1 MMVMLNDRCGIHLTQ
16 APSMPFLYSL
26 LLLAAASTMPLSGC
40 SSQQARVDTHE
51 TLNAALWT
59 QTSAEYAANTLQA
72 YQLAAANLD
81 QALADTQWTA
91 ALEQSGDYADLP
103 PAIMLDL
110 DQTVLDTSH
119 YNARIILQHG
129 SHAGEYFS
137 EWCRQSTAPIIPGT
151 KEFIEHAT
159 RQGVAVI
166 YVSARKEALRDC
178 TTRNLQALGLPFPA
192 PDRLLLNDGTPLTSK
207 TQQRADTA
215 AQYRILLL
223 VGDNL
228 NDFVSDSKTDPE
240 TRRALVN
247 EHAARWG
254 REWIILPNPMY
265 GNWEASLYEYDYS
278 LPRDERLHRLLQQLQ
293 Q

>member
-1 MMVMLNDRCGIHLTQ
+1 MTFLN
-16 APSMPFLYSL
+16 S
-26 LLLAAASTMPLSGC
+26 LLLAATLTMLLSGC

-59 QTSAEYAANTLQA
+59 QTSAEYAATTLQA

-91 ALEQSGDYADLP
+91 ALEQGSDFTDLP

-110 DQTVLDTSH
+110 DQTVLDTSR
-119 YNARIILQHG
+119 YNARIILEYG
-129 SHAGEYFS
+129 SHGRDHFA
-137 EWCRQSTAPIIPGT
+137 EWCRQSTAPAIPGV
-151 KEFIEHAT
+151 KAFVDHAT
-159 RQGVAVI
+159 ARGVTVI
-166 YVSARKEALRDC
+166 YNSARGEALRDC
-178 TTRNLQALGLPFPA
+178 TARNLRALGLPLPGQE
-192 PDRLLLNDGTPLTSK
+192 RLLLNDGTPLTSK
-207 TQQRADTA
+207 TQQRARTA
-215 AQYRILLL
+215 AQYRVLLL

-228 NDFVSDSKTDPE
+228 NDFVSDSKTDPD
-240 TRRALVN
+240 TRRALVD
-247 EHAARWG
+247 EHADRWG

-265 GNWEASLYEYDYS
+265 GNWEASLYAYDYS